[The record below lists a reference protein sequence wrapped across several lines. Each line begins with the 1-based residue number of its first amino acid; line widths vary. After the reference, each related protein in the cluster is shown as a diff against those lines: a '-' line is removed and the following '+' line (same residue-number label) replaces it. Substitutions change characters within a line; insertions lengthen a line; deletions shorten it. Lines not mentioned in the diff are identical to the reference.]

1 MRYNQE
7 ANCPGPSTSGTAAA
21 EELERRSS
29 SVIGDMVG
37 EETEE
42 EETDVTVIEYNPFLD
57 DFFNSLDPS
66 TQNPTLPDIVGEW
79 MDTFIIFRNKSY
91 LSLYY
96 TFTFIIMT
104 DWYIISRLNLMKTI
118 DY

>member
-21 EELERRSS
+21 EELERQSS
-29 SVIGDMVG
+29 SVIADMG

-42 EETDVTVIEYNPFLD
+42 ETDQTVIEYRPFLD
-57 DFFNSLDPS
+57 DFFTSLDPS

-91 LSLYY
+91 LSL
-96 TFTFIIMT
+96 
-104 DWYIISRLNLMKTI
+104 
-118 DY
+118 